1 MTRYV
6 VFWGR
11 KPGVYGDWGLCQAQF
26 SGFSNAN
33 YKKYKIMEEAI
44 HAYESFV
51 LATRGTLEHQIPEN
65 APGITQLLKPTSS
78 LQNSGRM

>member
-1 MTRYV
+1 
-6 VFWGR
+6 
-11 KPGVYGDWGLCQAQF
+11 
-26 SGFSNAN
+26 
-33 YKKYKIMEEAI
+33 MEEAI